1 MLLRNSQLR
10 WGMLVRN
17 SSGTGPMVVRN
28 DTDLGDV
35 LLDQKSGSPFTT
47 DLERFRSQGPRIKHL
62 EDLFVTRN
70 RTPLE
75 SANISAD
82 RDPAVNTA
90 ENDEA
95 PSGLRVAL
103 RR

>member
-1 MLLRNSQLR
+1 
-10 WGMLVRN
+10 
-17 SSGTGPMVVRN
+17 MVVRN

-70 RTPLE
+70 RTPVQ
-75 SANISAD
+75 SANIFCRS
-82 RDPAVNTA
+82 RFGVNTG
-90 ENDEA
+90 ENVGVSNPVPGSTLANE
-95 PSGLRVAL
+95 
-103 RR
+103 